1 MADYSIYIFHI
12 LFVGPLLIL
21 IGLFHS
27 HPNFP
32 KIIWD
37 ILVILGIGIILYH
50 SFMSYKRYKLLN
62 TKEKI

>member
-21 IGLFHS
+21 IGLFHN
-27 HPNFP
+27 HTNFP
-32 KIIWD
+32 KIVWD

-50 SFMSYKRYKLLN
+50 SFISYKRYTLLN
-62 TKEKI
+62 AKDKS

>member
-21 IGLFHS
+21 IGVYHN

-32 KIIWD
+32 KMIWD
-37 ILVILGIGIILYH
+37 LITILGIGIMLYH
-50 SFMSYKRYKLLN
+50 SWIIYKRYTLLN
-62 TKEKI
+62 TKSI

>member
-1 MADYSIYIFHI
+1 MADYYSIYIFHI

-21 IGLFHS
+21 IGVYHN

-37 ILVILGIGIILYH
+37 LITILGIGIIIYH
-50 SFMSYKRYKLLN
+50 SWLAYNRYKLVN
-62 TKEKI
+62 TK

>member
-21 IGLFHS
+21 IGLYHS
-27 HPNFP
+27 HSNFP

-37 ILVILGIGIILYH
+37 LLVILGFGIILYH
-50 SFMSYKRYKLLN
+50 SYIIYSRNKLLN
-62 TKEKI
+62 AKLKN